1 MTKESKNSSIKRV
14 YKAVDI
20 TMHLAGGSYFI
31 ERDGISIARFTNKED
46 RDYILDLALKAEKE

>member
-1 MTKESKNSSIKRV
+1 MPEKPESKSKRV

-31 ERDGISIARFTNKED
+31 ERDGVSIARFTNKED
-46 RDYILDLALKAEKE
+46 RDYLLALAIKAEKE